1 MMIVSAQINPDIALN
16 IFWLV
21 LAVLIWGVIHSL
33 TASLEAKDWTRNI
46 LGDLRIRFYRF
57 VYNVFSVISFIPIL
71 WLMVILPDQVLYQ
84 IPAPW
89 LYLSLT
95 GQFAAL
101 VLLVVG
107 VLHTDT
113 LSFVGLR
120 QLIEREE
127 RPSTLVTHGFYRWV
141 RHPLYTAGLLLIWL
155 TPVMSQNSLIVFIAA
170 TVYIIVGAH
179 FEERKLERE
188 FGKAYAEY
196 KGATPMLIPGLHF
209 GRNKKP

>member
-46 LGDLRIRFYRF
+46 LGDLGIRFYRF

-196 KGATPMLIPGLHF
+196 KETTPMLIPGLHF